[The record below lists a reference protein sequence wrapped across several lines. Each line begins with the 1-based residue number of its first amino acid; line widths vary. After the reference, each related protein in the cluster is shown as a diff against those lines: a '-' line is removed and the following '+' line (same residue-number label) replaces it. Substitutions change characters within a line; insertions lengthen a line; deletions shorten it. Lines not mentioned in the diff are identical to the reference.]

1 MFVYV
6 GTFTGSTGSRG
17 IYIYRLDTTTG
28 ALAHLQ
34 TAANLLSPSW
44 LALHPQGRF
53 LYAVERQWTPERSDV
68 GAVSAFSVDGA
79 TGALTPL
86 NRQPSGGVSP
96 AYVSVHPSGRYALA
110 AHYGSGQ
117 VAALPI
123 GSDGR
128 LGAASDVVQH
138 AGQGP
143 DAGRQEGPHAHFVTT
158 DPSGRYVLACDLGID
173 RIVIYQLDLE
183 SGKLVANSLPYAQ
196 VSSGAG
202 PRHLA
207 FHPSG
212 GYVYVINELDS
223 TLSAFTFDA
232 SRGALQIVQT
242 VSTLPGDFTGTS
254 HTAQVVVHPSGR
266 FVYGSNRGH
275 DSIVIFAIDQAT
287 GKLTQVGHEPSG
299 GKTPRNFN
307 IDPTGAFLLAANQNS
322 NTIVTFR
329 IDQGTGR
336 LAATGQVTESPT
348 PVCIQFS
355 SEERPG

>member
-6 GTFTGSTGSRG
+6 GTFTGSTGSQG
-17 IYIYRLDTTTG
+17 IYVYQMDTTTG
-28 ALAHLQ
+28 SLAHLQ
-34 TAANLLSPSW
+34 TVPDLLSPSW
-44 LALHPQGRF
+44 VALHPQRRF
-53 LYAVERQWTPERSDV
+53 LYAVERQLTPERSDV
-68 GAVSAFSVDGA
+68 GAVSAFGIDEA
-79 TGALTPL
+79 TGALTLL

-123 GSDGR
+123 GADGR
-128 LGAASDVVQH
+128 LDVASDVVQH
-138 AGQGP
+138 AGRGP
-143 DAGRQEGPHAHFVTT
+143 DASRQEGPHAHFVTT
-158 DPSGRYVLACDLGID
+158 DPSGRYSMACDLGID
-173 RIVIYQLDLE
+173 RIMVYQLDLA
-183 SGKLVANSLPYAQ
+183 SGKLVSNALPFAQ

-212 GYVYVINELDS
+212 RHVYVINELDS
-223 TLSAFTFDA
+223 TLSAFAFDA

-242 VSTLPGDFTGTS
+242 VSTLPGDFRGTS

-275 DSIVIFAIDQAT
+275 DSIAIFAIDQAT
-287 GKLTQVGHEPSG
+287 GKLALVGHEPSS

-307 IDPTGAFLLAANQNS
+307 IDPAGAFLLAANQSS
-322 NTIVTFR
+322 NTIVAFR
-329 IDQGTGR
+329 IDQATGR
-336 LAATGQVTESPT
+336 LAATGQVIESPA
-348 PVCIQFS
+348 PVCIQFLA
-355 SEERPG
+355 EERLG